1 MLAISKY
8 KNCFFVIFLIFLLSV
23 LAQDKEI
30 VNNQDRVLLEDFENF
45 TLSNLSVQM
54 SANTHYLPQV
64 RLSKNLTSPE
74 LQSSTSLLIRIESGH
89 TGIPFDVKFKNPY
102 TLEGYIVD
110 FEFNIY
116 SNNANGELFLY
127 FLDGKFQKHKIKIA
141 SLNYDGWKTFKIPIG
156 NQVFQSDFVIG
167 QSTRYKI
174 TGLQINST
182 KKETNQ
188 KEDIIVLDDIF
199 WTNQKKYQFPPKG
212 LDDFK

>member
-64 RLSKNLTSPE
+64 RLSKILLRQNYNL
-74 LQSSTSLLIRIESGH
+74 QQVYSSESNQGIREFL
-89 TGIPFDVKFKNPY
+89 FDVKFKNPY

-127 FLDGKFQKHKIKIA
+127 FLDGKFQKA
-141 SLNYDGWKTFKIPIG
+141 
-156 NQVFQSDFVIG
+156 
-167 QSTRYKI
+167 
-174 TGLQINST
+174 
-182 KKETNQ
+182 
-188 KEDIIVLDDIF
+188 
-199 WTNQKKYQFPPKG
+199 
-212 LDDFK
+212 